1 VQGQEQI
8 KDQLIA
14 HLKGGEAFVP
24 IEELLK
30 SIPYGYLG
38 KRTGNLPYTFFEVFY
53 HIWYTQRDILDYCIE
68 DDYQL
73 PNWPKDYWP
82 VSHTPKNI
90 ESWNTLKNEYL
101 EDRDKFIH
109 FIQDPATDL
118 LTTIGKEKKH
128 SLLRE
133 ILLVIEHTA
142 YHTGQLVV
150 ILREIGTYG
159 NSKVNK
165 DEIT

>member
-1 VQGQEQI
+1 MQGQEQM
-8 KDQLIA
+8 KDQLVA
-14 HLKGGEAFVP
+14 HLKGGAAFVP

-38 KRTGNLPYTFFEVFY
+38 KRTGNLPYSFYEVFY
-53 HIWYTQRDILDYCIE
+53 HICYTQRDILVYCI
-68 DDYQL
+68 DDNYKL

-82 VSHTPKNI
+82 ESHTPKNI
-90 ESWNTLKNEYL
+90 DPWNALKNQYF
-101 EDRDKFIH
+101 EDRDKFIK

-118 LTTIGKEKKH
+118 LATIGKENKH

-133 ILLVIEHTA
+133 ILLVIEHSA

-150 ILREIGTYG
+150 IQREIGTYG
-159 NSKVNK
+159 K
-165 DEIT
+165 